1 MSIELAIAAIKKMD
15 DGEWSSA
22 FDSLGFH
29 QYGDTLSAV
38 QNDLPVANWKV
49 IALLDYMRRCE
60 AERP

>member
-1 MSIELAIAAIKKMD
+1 MNIDEAKAKIRAMD
-15 DGEWSSA
+15 DGEWAYS
-22 FDSLGFH
+22 FDSLGLH

-49 IALLDYMRRCE
+49 EALLDYMVRCE